1 MRVLTVC
8 GAGLGTGL
16 LLRMYVQDVFDKL
29 GMSVEI
35 EATDVSSAK
44 GIKADLIVTSLT
56 LVSTLEEVET
66 PIVAV
71 KNVIDRDEIEQKLRS
86 YFQSQEAD
94 SGQNS

>member
-29 GMSVEI
+29 GIPVEI
-35 EATDVSSAK
+35 EATDISSAK
-44 GIKADLIVTSLT
+44 GIKSDLIVTSVT
-56 LVSTLEEVET
+56 MVPALEEVET
-66 PIVAV
+66 PIIGV

-86 YFQSQEAD
+86 YFQSQGAD
-94 SGQNS
+94 SGRNG